1 MRDVRIL
8 HCADLHLGARM
19 TANLD
24 ARQAKERREELLL
37 TFERVVRTAHEQ
49 EAVAVLIVGDLFD
62 TERVTVSTRRYV
74 GQLIADSSD
83 IIFAYVSGNHD
94 RSVQPLFPDDCVP
107 GNWIDMSGEGWTSL
121 TLPACGLRVTLSAT
135 SNTASP
141 LVYDTIPSVEG
152 YHIVMLHGQVSYSG
166 GAARDTV
173 CLPRLA
179 GKGIDYLALGHEH
192 SYRCEALDARGV
204 WCYSGC
210 PEGRGYDEC
219 GEKGVVLLTLTQ
231 DADAPSGARGESRF
245 LPIAHR
251 TLHHL
256 CVNVTRE
263 DNERTLTARVLQQ
276 TAHLPARDIVL
287 IELLGEIAP
296 EQGLDAQGAVIALR
310 ERFYAARLDDHTT
323 LALDPAD
330 YLHDISLKGEF
341 IRTVMAT
348 SMPQQMRDRV
358 IVCGLR
364 ALRGEEAE
372 L

>member
-1 MRDVRIL
+1 
-8 HCADLHLGARM
+8 
-19 TANLD
+19 
-24 ARQAKERREELLL
+24 
-37 TFERVVRTAHEQ
+37 
-49 EAVAVLIVGDLFD
+49 
-62 TERVTVSTRRYV
+62 
-74 GQLIADSSD
+74 
-83 IIFAYVSGNHD
+83 
-94 RSVQPLFPDDCVP
+94 
-107 GNWIDMSGEGWTSL
+107 
-121 TLPACGLRVTLSAT
+121 
-135 SNTASP
+135 
-141 LVYDTIPSVEG
+141 
-152 YHIVMLHGQVSYSG
+152 MLHGQVTYSG

-219 GEKGVVLLTLTQ
+219 GEKGVVLLTLTE
-231 DADAPSGARGESRF
+231 DATAPSGAHGESRF

-251 TLHHL
+251 TLHHV
-256 CVNVTRE
+256 CVSVTQE

-276 TAHLPARDIVL
+276 TAQLPAKDIVL
-287 IELLGEIAP
+287 VELIGEISAEP
-296 EQGLDAQGAVIALR
+296 GLDPQGAAIALR
-310 ERFYAARLDDHTT
+310 ERFYAARLDNHTA
-323 LALDPAD
+323 LVLDPTE

-348 SMPQQMRDRV
+348 NMPKETRDRV
-358 IVCGLR
+358 IMCGLR